1 MCLNYKHNY
10 EDCRHKYVI
19 INKILHMGYTYMT
32 TGMYNGEGKN

>member
-1 MCLNYKHNY
+1 MRIAGTN
-10 EDCRHKYVI
+10 I